1 MSPTA
6 SWAAVSMQTPPREAS
21 TTVTCTAASAATDEP
36 DRTREDSFRP
46 IRSRG
51 CTRCGASC
59 GSASIRSVT
68 MSRIAGASSVV
79 SARNDARFQPEWAR
93 NRAMKYSP
101 CRIVRRGASTSTVPM
116 VIGGFR
122 NETFVGE
129 SIVWK
134 SEMPG
139 AAIGVA
145 HGARRKSR
153 RSVLAVRSMRA
164 GLLVSS
170 SGAHDPGARASLYGK
185 RSPAQWAARSPIRGR
200 RAACRSALAV
210 PVVELLQPADHAEP
224 AERDLLRARVPAGV
238 VGDALAEAEQ
248 DEAVVAGAEG
258 VRLPA
263 AGRPGDHVTAAH
275 RRLLVVHERGAGA
288 VEHDE
293 QLLLRRMAVRRRRQL
308 PRLDPYLL
316 QAHRDGARGAAEIA
330 PLGCDVAV
338 VPPPVRRHVVDA
350 DDVRRPRRRRREVRL
365 ARGGV
370 ALPWRVAR
378 ARGHPRGAEPPV
390 AGAGQHAQL
399 GRPTLAE
406 HHDVE
411 PGWPRAQRVGVGA
424 GQVHEAVAGRHL
436 VGRAVLPG
444 QPVAAEHVEDLLL
457 RVVAV
462 GRRRA
467 LAGRDLDPP
476 QAELHAA
483 GGGAEGRPGALD
495 PPRVVGA
502 LRRLVEGCESPRGV
516 VPPPAGRP
524 EPPHAPPRP

>member
-308 PRLDPYLL
+308 PRLAPYLL

-338 VPPPVRRHVVDA
+338 VPHRYGGTSLTLTMFAGRGDGAGKSGSPAAASRSHGESPAPAATHEAPSHPWPVRGSTHSS
-350 DDVRRPRRRRREVRL
+350 
-365 ARGGV
+365 
-370 ALPWRVAR
+370 
-378 ARGHPRGAEPPV
+378 
-390 AGAGQHAQL
+390 
-399 GRPTLAE
+399 
-406 HHDVE
+406 
-411 PGWPRAQRVGVGA
+411 
-424 GQVHEAVAGRHL
+424 
-436 VGRAVLPG
+436 
-444 QPVAAEHVEDLLL
+444 
-457 RVVAV
+457 V
-462 GRRRA
+462 GRRSPSTTTSSPDGPARSVWA
-467 LAGRDLDPP
+467 WVPGRCTR
-476 QAELHAA
+476 Q
-483 GGGAEGRPGALD
+483 
-495 PPRVVGA
+495 
-502 LRRLVEGCESPRGV
+502 SPV
-516 VPPPAGRP
+516 ATS
-524 EPPHAPPRP
+524 